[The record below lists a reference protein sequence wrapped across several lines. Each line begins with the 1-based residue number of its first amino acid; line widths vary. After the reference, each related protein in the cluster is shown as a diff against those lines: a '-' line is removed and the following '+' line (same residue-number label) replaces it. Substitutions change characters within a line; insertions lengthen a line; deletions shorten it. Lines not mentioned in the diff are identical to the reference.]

1 MSDEIVCPQC
11 EGTGE
16 QRIGSLRLLCRFC
29 HGRKV
34 VGGDHEPAEGGP
46 RYNARGWKIPEE
58 GEEYDPA
65 VHGPL
70 PPASDHPAVRESG
83 LCLLCLGAGVVVAE
97 GTYVETPCP
106 VCSQAQASG

>member
-1 MSDEIVCPQC
+1 MSDEIACPEC
-11 EGTGE
+11 GGTGE
-16 QRIGSLRLLCRFC
+16 ERIGPLRLMCRFC

-34 VGGDHEPAEGGP
+34 VGGEDEPAEDGP

-70 PPASDHPAVRESG
+70 PPAGDHPAVRHSG
-83 LCLLCLGAGVVVAE
+83 LCRTCLGAGVVVAE
-97 GTYVETPCP
+97 GTYAEAPCP
-106 VCSQAQASG
+106 DCSPRRGS